1 MELQK
6 TLYTFIDNHGES
18 STLTLDKH
26 ISDSLQRQVGDVH
39 EWIQK
44 AYNFYISKYAN
55 RSRRA
60 TGDAIRLRATQIA
73 MQELAE
79 DF

>member
-6 TLYTFIDNHGES
+6 TLYTFIDIHGES

-26 ISDSLQRQVGDVH
+26 VSDSLQKQVGDVH
-39 EWIQK
+39 QWIQK
-44 AYNFYISKYAN
+44 AYNFYISKYTN

-60 TGDAIRLRATQIA
+60 TGDAIRRKAYQML
-73 MQELAE
+73 EVAE